1 MNKNNKTEPTVY
13 IIDDDKF
20 ARESLEWLVDSMHI
34 PVMAF
39 ENGRH
44 FLDFYTEKQPG
55 CAIIDVRMPDINGL
69 DLHQC
74 LVEQGAILPVIIM
87 TGHADVSMAVRAM
100 KAGVY
105 DFIEKPYNDTLM
117 LQRIQNALSYD
128 NDKREKQKR
137 IDAVRQNLDK
147 LTPRE
152 REVLERVL
160 ESMPNKIIASELNI
174 SIKTVELHRANMM
187 TKMQTRSVT
196 ELARLALIAGLE

>member
-39 ENGRH
+39 ENGRQ

-69 DLHQC
+69 DLHQR
-74 LVEQGAILPVIIM
+74 LIEQGAILPVIIM

-137 IDAVRQNLDK
+137 IDAVRENLDK

-160 ESMPNKIIASELNI
+160 KSMPNKIIASELNI

>member
-1 MNKNNKTEPTVY
+1 MNKNNKTKPTVY

-34 PVMAF
+34 PVRAF
-39 ENGRH
+39 ENGRQ

-69 DLHQC
+69 DLHQR

-160 ESMPNKIIASELNI
+160 ESMPNKIIAGELNI

>member
-34 PVMAF
+34 PVRAF
-39 ENGRH
+39 ENGRQ

-69 DLHQC
+69 DLHQR

>member
-34 PVMAF
+34 PVRAF
-39 ENGRH
+39 ENGRQ

-69 DLHQC
+69 DLHQR
-74 LVEQGAILPVIIM
+74 LIEQGAILPVIIM

>member
-1 MNKNNKTEPTVY
+1 M
-13 IIDDDKF
+13 DDDKF

>member
-1 MNKNNKTEPTVY
+1 MNKNNITEPTVY

-34 PVMAF
+34 PVRAF
-39 ENGRH
+39 ENGRQ

-69 DLHQC
+69 DLHQR

-160 ESMPNKIIASELNI
+160 ESMPNKIIAGELNI

>member
-1 MNKNNKTEPTVY
+1 
-13 IIDDDKF
+13 
-20 ARESLEWLVDSMHI
+20 MHI
-34 PVMAF
+34 PVRAF
-39 ENGRH
+39 ENGQQ
-44 FLDFYTEKQPG
+44 FLDFYTEKQPA

-69 DLHQC
+69 DLHQR
-74 LVEQGAILPVIIM
+74 LVEQGVILAFIIRM
-87 TGHADVSMAVRAM
+87 GHADVSMAVRAM

-105 DFIEKPYNDTLM
+105 DFIEKPYNNTLM
-117 LQRIQNALSYD
+117 LQRIQNALNYD

-160 ESMPNKIIASELNI
+160 ESTPNKIIASELNI